1 MKTQINKFFALVQ
14 MNKFLK
20 KTMSFALLVPLAM
33 ASSAIG
39 QIDQAETEQ
48 LLYDTQPVSFVS
60 VTDDLAVK
68 GTQLVEKYCL
78 HCHGGEASKG
88 DEDFNIVDHKC
99 LTEHDNGYVA
109 KGDLDDSYLW
119 QRIADGEM
127 PPKKSDQPT
136 EEEIETLKAWVM
148 AGAPIEY
155 VKVQDPQQPTKA
167 TNDLPGGFP
176 PSTTAVPQAN
186 IPAAAAQVKLAP
198 TDLAI
203 EGVRILDQYCGKCH
217 PGKGNPEFDPSDR
230 DLMIRSAEK
239 MLVPGAP
246 KESLLWQRI
255 VDGEMP
261 PPRAIEK
268 NTAVAMPAADQ
279 AILKQWIEAGA
290 PYPEDKSRGEF
301 IATADIWQWASDDL
315 RSMPQVD
322 RPYVRYFSLDNIHNN
337 YERYSDDEYV
347 AHHAALSKVCNSLS
361 QESRITP
368 THKIDPSG
376 SLWRIDLRDYGWDGL
391 AFDGCGQPRFSA
403 WKLLLAKYPYGL
415 SYDNHDDLEFRN
427 HYDDVLRMTGSQM
440 PIIRG
445 DWFIYNSTQDELY
458 YLINRIPNT
467 DARLE
472 RHLGVD
478 VRKDFMDKRLLRSAI
493 VNSGISVSNRLMD
506 RHRGRDGYYWKSYDF
521 AINANKNNLAQF
533 PLGPEF
539 EGHPHPNS
547 AFDQDGGEMIYSL
560 PNGMQAYMLID
571 GEGNRIERG
580 PPTVVGDGMWT
591 SGTPEVANAISCMN
605 CHANGM
611 RFYADNMKQNLA
623 VFGNQ
628 KRFTEALFDPRNEL
642 KSVLDDDSRRFRR
655 ACYQCYEG
663 VVDKVP
669 ESYFKPGT
677 EPVAVAAHSFWKEL
691 SPTDVGYEIGML
703 PPGGDP
709 AQLGFQVLN
718 QVKGNIGLQTQGMMP
733 LTNPNGKIRRETWD
747 NVDGFGAHSLF
758 QEACTGFNLASG
770 RDCSTSD
777 AVKIFEAF
785 GKGTE
790 HRYQP

>member
-1 MKTQINKFFALVQ
+1 M
-14 MNKFLK
+14 
-20 KTMSFALLVPLAM
+20 
-33 ASSAIG
+33 
-39 QIDQAETEQ
+39 
-48 LLYDTQPVSFVS
+48 
-60 VTDDLAVK
+60 
-68 GTQLVEKYCL
+68 EKYCL
-78 HCHGGEASKG
+78 RCHGGEASKG

-99 LTEHDNGYVA
+99 LTEHDNGYVT

-119 QRIADGEM
+119 QRIVDGDM
-127 PPKKSDQPT
+127 PPKKADQPS

-155 VKVQDPQQPTKA
+155 VTTENNQPTTASSPVPKPA
-167 TNDLPGGFP
+167 AAAND
-176 PSTTAVPQAN
+176 A
-186 IPAAAAQVKLAP
+186 PAAAAQVNLAP
-198 TDLAI
+198 EDLAV

-217 PGKGNPEFDPSDR
+217 PGKGNPEFDPADR
-230 DLMIRSAEK
+230 ELMIRSAEK

-246 KESLLWQRI
+246 KDSLLWQRI

-261 PPRAIEK
+261 PPRDIAK
-268 NTAVAMPAADQ
+268 NTAVAIPVEDQ
-279 AILKQWIEAGA
+279 AILKQWIQEGA
-290 PYPEDKSRGEF
+290 PYPEDKARGEF
-301 IATADIWQWASDDL
+301 ITTANIWEWASDDL
-315 RSMPQVD
+315 RKMPQVD
-322 RPYVRYFSLDNIHNN
+322 RPYIRYFSFDNIHNN
-337 YERYSDDEYV
+337 YERYSDDEFT

-368 THKIDPSG
+368 THKVDQSG

-391 AFDGCGQPRFSA
+391 AYDGCGLPRFSA

-415 SYDNHDDLEFRN
+415 SYDNNDDLQFRN
-427 HYDDVLRMTGSQM
+427 HYDDVLRMSGSQM

-458 YLINRIPNT
+458 YLINRIPNN

-472 RHLGVD
+472 RHLGID
-478 VRKDFMDKRLLRSAI
+478 VRKDFMSKRLLRSAI

-533 PLGPEF
+533 PLGPDF
-539 EGHPHPNS
+539 DGHPHPNS

-611 RFYADNMKQNLA
+611 RTYADNMKQNLA
-623 VFGNQ
+623 VFGDQ

-655 ACYQCYEG
+655 AGFQCYEG

-677 EPVAVAAHSFWKEL
+677 EPVAMAAHSFWKEL

-709 AQLGFQVLN
+709 AMLGFQVLN

-758 QEACTGFNLASG
+758 QETCTGFNLASG

-777 AVKIFEAF
+777 AVKIFEAY

-790 HRYQP
+790 HQY